1 MIENPDAKN
10 ITKNSA
16 IWRESIPKN
25 QRYAGTAVIERN
37 NVPIRNEL
45 MSQLTLSKGILENM
59 LCSV

>member
-1 MIENPDAKN
+1 
-10 ITKNSA
+10 
-16 IWRESIPKN
+16 
-25 QRYAGTAVIERN
+25 VIERN